1 MDIKKTLC
9 SLSVLLLLAGCS
21 ANKTSEN
28 ITVKYQDDKVIVK
41 IEGKG
46 TFEHIYS
53 DADNSNVVEAIKEST
68 AEKLKVKINEDGT
81 VSLTAKGIP
90 NGASLT
96 LSETEYSKEGRKLV
110 GKWEL
115 ICRFDNLDE
124 ENEGYEPTLEE
135 IVEMAKNESNEGMK
149 KETLTFHEDGKLDVW
164 KEGYNGFSGTYSVE
178 EEGLKHNSV
187 APDVFTSGSK
197 FLVNDEYF
205 AFFVDGIRCEVYQKI
220 D

>member
-1 MDIKKTLC
+1 MNIKKTLC
-9 SLSVLLLLAGCS
+9 GLSVLLFLVGCS

-53 DADNSNVVEAIKEST
+53 DADNDNVVSVIKEAT

-81 VSLTAKGIP
+81 VSLTAKGVP
-90 NGASLT
+90 NGALLT
-96 LSETEYSKEGRKLV
+96 LNETEYSKEGRKLV

-115 ICRFDNLDE
+115 IYRFDNLDV
-124 ENEGYEPTLEE
+124 ENEPSLEE
-135 IVEMAKNESNEGMK
+135 IVEMAKNESDEGMK
-149 KETLTFHEDGKLDVW
+149 KETLTFYKDGKLDVW
-164 KEGYNGFSGTYSVE
+164 KEGFDGFSGTYSVE
-178 EEGLKHNSV
+178 EEGLRHNRV

-197 FLVNDEYF
+197 FLINDEYF
-205 AFFVDGIRCEVYQKI
+205 VFFVDGVRCEVYQKVN
-220 D
+220 